1 MLVLDYTSSST
12 LFDSLEHPEG
22 TEIKLRSK
30 SRVSEQNIKISGDLL
45 CCFLVSEKWHD
56 QNAAQD
62 VVWVNQTFWMES
74 ELDLL
79 DNVWETS
86 EKASHFY
93 NQQTKSSASQ
103 KER

>member
-1 MLVLDYTSSST
+1 MVGVSDLVFFAFCVVFLL
-12 LFDSLEHPEG
+12 LFL
-22 TEIKLRSK
+22 LLC
-30 SRVSEQNIKISGDLL
+30 VL

>member
-1 MLVLDYTSSST
+1 MVKGGESGGSGGRWWKVVLEFLTSFFFAFFV
-12 LFDSLEHPEG
+12 LFVL
-22 TEIKLRSK
+22 LC
-30 SRVSEQNIKISGDLL
+30 VL

>member
-1 MLVLDYTSSST
+1 MGLEVLTS
-12 LFDSLEHPEG
+12 LFAFFVCVLFCG
-22 TEIKLRSK
+22 VFFVVL
-30 SRVSEQNIKISGDLL
+30 
-45 CCFLVSEKWHD
+45 SEKWHD

-74 ELDLL
+74 EMGLL

>member
-1 MLVLDYTSSST
+1 MGFIPCLRKWRGGGKGGKGDGFGGSDLVVCVRCCV
-12 LFDSLEHPEG
+12 LFCGVFFVVL
-22 TEIKLRSK
+22 
-30 SRVSEQNIKISGDLL
+30 
-45 CCFLVSEKWHD
+45 SEKWHD

-74 ELDLL
+74 EMGLL